1 MLICFMNIQ
10 EEPAISSISQTF
22 GHRGEATTNRASL
35 QARDLQARESLV
47 ETIGI
52 PWLSYL
58 FFLLLGLHIFLP
70 FSS

>member
-52 PWLSYL
+52 P
-58 FFLLLGLHIFLP
+58 
-70 FSS
+70 